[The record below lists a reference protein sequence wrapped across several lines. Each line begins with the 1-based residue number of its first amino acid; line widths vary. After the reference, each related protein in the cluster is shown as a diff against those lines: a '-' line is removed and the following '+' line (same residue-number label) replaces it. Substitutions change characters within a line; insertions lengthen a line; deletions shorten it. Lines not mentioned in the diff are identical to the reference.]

1 MKTGIAIAIAL
12 LLAPSVACAQERNSL
27 AMDLG
32 TNPAPTNAFEGNKV
46 ADGNAT
52 HKSAFGRVMDVM
64 IASLMQQKAHP
75 SNASAK
81 NANAQA
87 LQHTLRPATAAK
99 PASPAID
106 ITLGGEFALP
116 PENDALTHP
125 ESEATAANL

>member
-12 LLAPSVACAQERNSL
+12 LLAPSMACAQERNSL

-32 TNPAPTNAFEGNKV
+32 TNPAAANAFQGNKT
-46 ADGNAT
+46 A
-52 HKSAFGRVMDVM
+52 
-64 IASLMQQKAHP
+64 KA
-75 SNASAK
+75 
-81 NANAQA
+81 
-87 LQHTLRPATAAK
+87 
-99 PASPAID
+99 ASPAID